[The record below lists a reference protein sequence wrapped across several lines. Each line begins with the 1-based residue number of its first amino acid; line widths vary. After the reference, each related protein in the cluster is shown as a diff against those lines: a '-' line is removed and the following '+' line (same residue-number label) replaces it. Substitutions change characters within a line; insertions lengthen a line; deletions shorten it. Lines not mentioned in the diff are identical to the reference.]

1 MLTKRDQK
9 IAHVHSGETDVFLDK
24 KGLRIIFFNLI
35 SNAIKFSPSGS
46 IIEVNTCLTNNQIQ
60 IQVKDHGLGISK
72 EDQVNLFQR
81 FFRGANVTN
90 IQGTG
95 LGLSIIARYIELMNG
110 TIDVESVVNEG
121 TTFNIALPNNLE
133 NE

>member
-1 MLTKRDQK
+1 
-9 IAHVHSGETDVFLDK
+9 
-24 KGLRIIFFNLI
+24 
-35 SNAIKFSPSGS
+35 
-46 IIEVNTCLTNNQIQ
+46 
-60 IQVKDHGLGISK
+60 VKDHGIGISQ

-110 TIDVESVVNEG
+110 TIDVESIVNEG